1 MNANTA
7 HYYAWLLRPDVRKAT
22 KSEKTPNPAFE
33 AWWLAKGRVEYP
45 GYAALTEQQAAWLRE
60 PTGSI
65 TAPDLPTP
73 LPVPRAMQLVLQYR
87 PDVRRKYA
95 ANTAALAAWFYT
107 AGLNEHLLLPLVD
120 AQWVRLLD
128 APAGP
133 TGSLPQGERREQ
145 GLDSAGRQP
154 AAVPAGTVLMALA
167 WHLLEADQ
175 RAALPLNEPA
185 ARLRFMSMFFSAV
198 GRSAALQALLAR
210 RWHAW
215 LQQEVEGHGP
225 GIARWQQLGLTRPA
239 WLGQPPAANA
249 VLHTSKA
256 PVSWRERPFGVNLY
270 GFAFGELGIGE
281 DVRMA
286 VQACDAVG
294 IPYRVVN
301 VDPGAQ
307 LRQADRL
314 LGSHVESA
322 QDAAPYAFNLFC
334 MPGFDMVGRVVMRE
348 GQQVLQGHY
357 NIGWWPWE
365 LPVWP
370 QRWKPAF
377 DLVQEVWAATR
388 FTEQMYRSATQRA
401 VTWMPLPASVDRL
414 ETVSREEL
422 GLPRDAFVY
431 LFVFDLNSWLT
442 RKNPMAVIEA
452 FQRAFPDKRPAVNVR
467 QPRRAKTSPK
477 PMLVLKTMN
486 GREGHPVWDDFKAR
500 CAHDD
505 RIVLLDRTLDRGQV
519 LGLIDACDVYVSLH
533 RAEGFGRTLAEAMLL
548 GKPVVA
554 TDFSGNTDFLT
565 QEVGFPVRWSRR
577 EVQAGDY
584 LFIEPDDGAWW
595 AQPDIGHA
603 AQQMM
608 AARLA
613 TQDSAFLAK
622 LKEHA
627 GSAFSPT
634 LIGTRMRERLEE
646 IWQATG
652 VKAPVRAAA
661 DP

>member
-1 MNANTA
+1 M
-7 HYYAWLLRPDVRKAT
+7 
-22 KSEKTPNPAFE
+22 
-33 AWWLAKGRVEYP
+33 AKGRVEYP
-45 GYAALTEQQAAWLRE
+45 GYAALTEQEAAWLRE

-65 TAPDLPTP
+65 TVPGLAAP

-87 PDVRRKYA
+87 PDVRKKYA
-95 ANTAALAAWFYT
+95 ANNAALAAWFYT

-133 TGSLPQGERREQ
+133 TGSLPQGERRKR

-154 AAVPAGTVLMALA
+154 AAVPAATVLMALA

-185 ARLRFMSMFFSAV
+185 ARLRFMSMFFGAV

-215 LQQEVEGHGP
+215 VQQEVEGHSP

-249 VLHTSKA
+249 ALHTSTA

-286 VQACDAVG
+286 VQACEAAG
-294 IPYRVVN
+294 IPHRVVN

-314 LGSHVESA
+314 LADHVGRA
-322 QDAAPYAFNLFC
+322 TDAAPYAFNVFC

-348 GQQVLQGHY
+348 GDEVLRGHY

-370 QRWKPAF
+370 RRWKPAF
-377 DLVQEVWAATR
+377 ELVDEVWAATR
-388 FTEQMYRSATQRA
+388 FTQEMYAAATQQQ
-401 VTWMPLPASVDRL
+401 VTWMPLPASVDRVDP
-414 ETVSREEL
+414 VSREAL
-422 GLPRDAFVY
+422 GLPAMAFLY

-442 RKNPMAVIEA
+442 RKNPWAVIEA
-452 FQRAFPDKRPAVNVR
+452 FQKAFP
-467 QPRRAKTSPK
+467 RALAAGRGSRSRKSGVQ

-486 GREGHPVWDDFKAR
+486 GREGHPVWEDFKAR
-500 CAHDD
+500 CAQDD
-505 RIVLLDRTLDRGQV
+505 RVVLLDRTLDRGQV
-519 LGLIDACDVYVSLH
+519 LGLISACDVYVSLH

-554 TDFSGNTDFLT
+554 TDFSGNTDFLKP
-565 QEVGFPVRWSRR
+565 EVGFPVRWARR
-577 EVQAGDY
+577 EIQPGDY

-595 AQPDIGHA
+595 AQPDVDHA
-603 AQQMM
+603 AQQLL
-608 AARLA
+608 AARQA
-613 TQDSAFLAK
+613 AQDPTFLAR
-622 LKEHA
+622 LREHA
-627 GSAFSPT
+627 GSAFCPN

-646 IWQATG
+646 IWQENG
-652 VKAPVRAAA
+652 VKAPARAAA
-661 DP
+661 GP